1 MGRTPLYKD
10 ILFAGYYCCH
20 HNNEVDEM
28 RFEQHHDS
36 FALTHDDHDDDDD
49 EDEDDAIERSVFL
62 PSEQALL
69 EASVAMG
76 RFPADLCTDELMKLK
91 QYYTNEETEWIML
104 SLCFLG
110 SANFLAKTIAWH
122 PPEPQPTPFF
132 AVSTRWE
139 AGTNTPHG
147 YDLTTANTTTR
158 MRMSE
163 TLCAGSSTTLH
174 DSTSSLPNHVSEV
187 NRTYPHHD
195 PEQEYAHDEQIVAIL
210 KVIKKCPKVMV
221 QTMMV
226 EPNYKAGVTG
236 DLRKAGLYLKEH
248 TGYAFPLLKSFE
260 EKRCRTIVIAM
271 TAVLRDQFDRTKCH
285 LARITKALCTVIFAG
300 HINDEHLQEDASQM
314 ITVFAKQ
321 DKDQQQHHP
330 NSRTKTIKTIPLV
343 DAMLELGEEPV
354 PVTPDECRAVL
365 QRLEQVPGVTSAK
378 MAAIL
383 LLTRAAVEQPQP
395 AISPLIVQEI
405 ITPHGITPSEIS
417 ELFFWLSLQII
428 FHRHHRYYEVKN
440 NTPADCWDDAKV
452 RNRQHEQEEQHQNR
466 LTGIQS
472 ERLPAPRSHNHRDIS
487 TKSDSDLLQNMDD
500 SFSRNASMSNR
511 KSLKRQLKKGMSRLS
526 LMSTRKSSTN

>member
-1 MGRTPLYKD
+1 MSSPSSATTPSSPQSIEEVFHEAETSASDSSSSTLYATDPTEAFCANPYVALLDVVTTTTTTTAASASSASPFNRLTFLAQSEPSFVAYNMLSKDMMNLPFSTMGRTPLYKD
-10 ILFAGYYCCH
+10 ILFAGYYCCQH
-20 HNNEVDEM
+20 TNEVDEM
-28 RFEQHHDS
+28 GFEHHHDS
-36 FALTHDDHDDDDD
+36 FALTNDDDD
-49 EDEDDAIERSVFL
+49 ERSVFL

-69 EASVAMG
+69 DASVAMG

-110 SANFLAKTIAWH
+110 SANFLAKTIQWH
-122 PPEPQPTPFF
+122 QPEPQPTPFF
-132 AVSTRWE
+132 ALSTRWE

-158 MRMSE
+158 MRMSG
-163 TLCAGSSTTLH
+163 TLCDGSSTTLH
-174 DSTSSLPNHVSEV
+174 DSASSLPNHESEV
-187 NRTYPHHD
+187 RSTHQHNEQDQEHEHD
-195 PEQEYAHDEQIVAIL
+195 HDDQIVAIL

-226 EPNYKAGVTG
+226 EPKYKAGVTG

-260 EKRCRTIVIAM
+260 EKRCRNIVIAM
-271 TAVLRDQFDRTKCH
+271 TAVLRDQFDPTKCH

-321 DKDQQQHHP
+321 DKQHQKSST
-330 NSRTKTIKTIPLV
+330 NIKTIPLV

-354 PVTPDECRAVL
+354 PDTPDECRAVL

-378 MAAIL
+378 MAAVLI
-383 LLTRAAVEQPQP
+383 LTRAAVEQPQP

-417 ELFFWLSLQII
+417 ELFFWLSLQIV

-440 NTPADCWDDAKV
+440 NTPADC
-452 RNRQHEQEEQHQNR
+452 
-466 LTGIQS
+466 
-472 ERLPAPRSHNHRDIS
+472 
-487 TKSDSDLLQNMDD
+487 M
-500 SFSRNASMSNR
+500 
-511 KSLKRQLKKGMSRLS
+511 
-526 LMSTRKSSTN
+526 

>member
-36 FALTHDDHDDDDD
+36 FALTHDDHDDEEDD
-49 EDEDDAIERSVFL
+49 EDDDAVERSVFL

-174 DSTSSLPNHVSEV
+174 DSASSLPNHVSEV
-187 NRTYPHHD
+187 RRTYPHQD
-195 PEQEYAHDEQIVAIL
+195 PEQEHAHDEQIVAIL

-321 DKDQQQHHP
+321 DKDQQQQHHP

-440 NTPADCWDDAKV
+440 NTPADCK
-452 RNRQHEQEEQHQNR
+452 
-466 LTGIQS
+466 
-472 ERLPAPRSHNHRDIS
+472 
-487 TKSDSDLLQNMDD
+487 
-500 SFSRNASMSNR
+500 
-511 KSLKRQLKKGMSRLS
+511 
-526 LMSTRKSSTN
+526 